1 MRHNLHPMRPGRCLS
16 IATLLALLVSDC
28 SGGGLNL
35 GSLGGSTAS
44 SPPPGS
50 ASAPPPSDP
59 SIKDRVSSFF
69 SGSSANSPQQVAGAK
84 EVEDCPLINIRQGA
98 STLTIGPTGN
108 ANSDDTGQSNDNGAM
123 AVKYQGTF
131 ARAAREC
138 ALVGGQLVMKVGVE
152 GRIIVGPAGGPGE
165 VDVPL
170 RIAVVEETTKGTRP
184 VVTKFIRIPV
194 SVASPTDNPTF
205 THVEE
210 GLSFPMPKDL
220 DNYVVYIGF
229 DPQAL
234 QPPPRPARPAAKP
247 KVKLKPKPPATS
259 G

>member
-1 MRHNLHPMRPGRCLS
+1 MLRNLNPMRSRRCLS
-16 IATLLALLVSDC
+16 IATLLALLVSGC

-35 GSLGGSTAS
+35 GSLGGSSTAA
-44 SPPPGS
+44 PPPAPAG
-50 ASAPPPSDP
+50 APPPSDP
-59 SIKDRVSSFF
+59 SLKDKVSSFF
-69 SGSSANSPQQVAGAK
+69 SGSTANSPQQVAGAR

-98 STLTIGPTGN
+98 STLTIGPSGMSNDDNGT
-108 ANSDDTGQSNDNGAM
+108 SDDNGAM
-123 AVKYQGTF
+123 SVKYQGTF
-131 ARAAREC
+131 VRAAREC

-170 RIAVVEETTKGTRP
+170 RIAVVEETTKGTKP
-184 VVTKFIRIPV
+184 VATKFVRIPV
-194 SVASPTDNPTF
+194 TVASATDNPTF

-229 DPQAL
+229 DPLAL
-234 QPPPRPARPAAKP
+234 QPARPAAKP
-247 KVKLKPKPPATS
+247 KTKPKPKLKPATT

>member
-1 MRHNLHPMRPGRCLS
+1 MLRNLHPMRSGHCFS
-16 IATLLALLVSDC
+16 IATLLALVVSGC

-35 GSLGGSTAS
+35 GSLGGSSTTS
-44 SPPPGS
+44 SPPPAPAG
-50 ASAPPPSDP
+50 APPPSDP
-59 SIKDRVSSFF
+59 SLKDKVSSFF
-69 SGSSANSPQQVAGAK
+69 SGSSATSPQQVAGAR

-98 STLTIGPTGN
+98 STLTIGPSGN
-108 ANSDDTGQSNDNGAM
+108 ANSGNGTSDDNGAM

-131 ARAAREC
+131 SRAAREC
-138 ALVGGQLVMKVGVE
+138 TLVGGQLVMKIGVE
-152 GRIIVGPAGGPGE
+152 GRIIVGPAGGPGQ

-170 RIAVVEETTKGTRP
+170 RIAVVEETTKGLRP
-184 VVTKFIRIPV
+184 IETKLIRIPV
-194 SVASPTDNPTF
+194 TVASATENPTF

-229 DPQAL
+229 DPLAL
-234 QPPPRPARPAAKP
+234 QPPARPVPKP
-247 KVKLKPKPPATS
+247 KTKPKAKTPATT